1 MFSLNK
7 DIFVERLTKAMA
19 AKRYNQSDLAK
30 ACAPYAEA
38 KGVKLYKQKISK
50 WCLGEMLPNSYD
62 LLEVLGA
69 ALEVHPNYFL
79 GMDVLEG
86 ITPEEHALVKA
97 WREAT
102 DYERETVRIVLR
114 RYLHENAV

>member
-7 DIFVERLTKAMA
+7 DIFVDRLTKAMA
-19 AKRYNQSDLAK
+19 AKRFNQTDLVK

-114 RYLHENAV
+114 RYLHENAL